1 MPVQMCHRQTWIS
14 QAPVEME
21 ARPQRVQ
28 PHNTLW
34 VCDPR
39 DCGAECCR
47 DCECGKAEVGEG
59 LWATSSRSCCRACF
73 LECCLAATSSS
84 GAEGSLWLASQRLQ
98 AACVLNA
105 AACAIWT
112 FSSSLLALSVS
123 PFPLSSPP
131 PASGLTEQLGRH
143 WDSSSDINLS
153 WCGMRGINIQ
163 RVM

>member
-1 MPVQMCHRQTWIS
+1 MPQADLGLPAYRCNGSTSSAGVAAQWRQ
-14 QAPVEME
+14 
-21 ARPQRVQ
+21 
-28 PHNTLW
+28 W
-34 VCDPR
+34 VCDPQ
-39 DCGAECCR
+39 DYGAACCR
-47 DCECGKAEVGEG
+47 DCECGKAEVEAGGPLGHQQQGAAAG
-59 LWATSSRSCCRACF
+59 LAFWNAVWQQPLPVGLKAPCGWPA
-73 LECCLAATSSS
+73 S
-84 GAEGSLWLASQRLQ
+84 GCK

-123 PFPLSSPP
+123 PSLLGSPP
-131 PASGLTEQLGRH
+131 PASSLTEQLGRH